1 MKNARA
7 ELLPRAASPKGLIIL
22 SLIFAILVSTPFM
35 LGEAFASDL
44 AKGKDMVELKSI
56 TVNKISKEIRI
67 KTKLAITEGILEY
80 LLVGHHGK
88 TYESVFKVMDN
99 KPSELNFALL
109 LIGCEPLNFNQFMKL
124 IGEKGAVLEALKGHE
139 ESVLEIEIYREGNK
153 VQLGSLVKDREGS
166 GKPLIWVFTGGYFTQ
181 DNKYVGDMELSY
193 IGFWPDPSAVIN
205 LFSAL
210 GNPYQGNFGFEM
222 NQNNKE
228 LKVDQDFEIVIRRH
242 EL

>member
-1 MKNARA
+1 MKNVQA
-7 ELLPRAASPKGLIIL
+7 ELLPRAASFKGPVIFTLLIP
-22 SLIFAILVSTPFM
+22 ILVFTLSM
-35 LGEAFASDL
+35 QGESFASDL
-44 AKGKDMVELKSI
+44 AKGKDIVELKNI
-56 TVNKISKEIRI
+56 TINKISKEIRI

-80 LLVGHHGK
+80 LLVGHQGK

-124 IGEKGAVLEALKGHE
+124 IGEKGAALEALRGHE
-139 ESVLEIEIYREGNK
+139 ESVLEIEVYRKGKK

-166 GKPLIWVFTGGYFTQ
+166 GKQLIWVFTGGYFTQ
-181 DNKYVGDMELSY
+181 DNKYGGDMELSY

-205 LFSAL
+205 LFSTL

-222 NQNNKE
+222 NKDNQK
-228 LKVDQDFEIVIRRH
+228 LKVDQDFEIVIRRR
-242 EL
+242 